1 MLERFTE
8 EQLEVIKSCAEM
20 IRSVENGTANQ
31 RNINVLFGTI
41 YFSNDPDDEWEVN
54 MKSAEFVRNEN
65 SEGNYYKLAEMVS
78 DKFPEMNKAYLPF
91 MIGDILRE
99 VYEVKENV

>member
-8 EQLEVIKSCAEM
+8 EQLEVIKSCAET

-31 RNINVLFGTI
+31 RNINVLFCTTCF
-41 YFSNDPDDEWEVN
+41 YKAPEYEWEDD
-54 MKSAEFVRNEN
+54 MKSAEFARNEN
-65 SEGNYYKLAEMVS
+65 SKGNYYKLAEMVS

-91 MIGDILRE
+91 VIGDILRE